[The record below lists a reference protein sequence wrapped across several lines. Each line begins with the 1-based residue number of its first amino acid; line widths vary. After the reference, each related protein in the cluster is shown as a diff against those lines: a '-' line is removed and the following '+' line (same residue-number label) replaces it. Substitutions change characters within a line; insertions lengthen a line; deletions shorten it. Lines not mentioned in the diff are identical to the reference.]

1 MGALSENVSQVSQ
14 VSHSLVVSDEASPW
28 PVATPEQAEAFKEE
42 VARIGR
48 SKIADM
54 AEAANLSGNDIMG
67 YNNDNNDDTNRCQDR
82 L

>member
-28 PVATPEQAEAFKEE
+28 PVGTPEQAEAFKEE